1 MSRKKAN
8 KTKEVNSKAVKV
20 DVEPIKWQ
28 PGDERKPQGYW
39 TGMYREEYDDIA
51 SRLVGS
57 GFNEQNLADTFGVP
71 KSAIKGWKRSFP
83 SFKRA
88 CNDGKRGQLKR
99 LAASSFRE
107 ATGYD
112 WTAVKTKTTYTVD
125 ADGNKVVSGIEEQKI
140 PMHQAG
146 NASLATFMM
155 CNISNQLKLVDEEA
169 FKSKQKVEVENKN
182 LNVTISAELV
192 GEQID
197 RLAGHLLNGSSKQ
210 IEAEVIDAET
220 TDE

>member
-1 MSRKKAN
+1 MAKR
-8 KTKEVNSKAVKV
+8 KTKTTEGRAIKV
-20 DVEPIKWQ
+20 DVEPIKWEPGQ
-28 PGDERKPQGYW
+28 PREEQGHW
-39 TGMYREEYDDIA
+39 TDMYRPEYDDIA

-57 GFNEQNLADTFGVP
+57 GFSEQNLADTFGVP
-71 KSAIKGWKRSFP
+71 ASAIKGWKRSFP
-83 SFKRA
+83 TFKRA
-88 CNDGKRGQLKR
+88 CNEGKKGQLKR

-112 WTAVKTKTTYTVD
+112 WTAIKTKTIYNADGTVD
-125 ADGNKVVSGIEEQKI
+125 KIEKQEI

-155 CNISNQLKLVDEEA
+155 CNISNQLKLDDEEA

-182 LNVTISAELV
+182 LNLNITAELV

-197 RLAGHLLNGSSKQ
+197 RLAGNLLGGSTKQ
-210 IEAEVIDAET
+210 IEADIVDNNED
-220 TDE
+220 